1 MSNVRR
7 HDPRHRP
14 PGMPRRILGWLAII
28 AGLLMLILPGPGF
41 LALAVG
47 IILLGPRDPALR
59 RSAVAL
65 RLALRQLSHAKQR
78 HVRIIGKWLRARHRS
93 ARLLIRDQVNR
104 QMHGQPVGPTVKLL
118 IGIAAATAAIGI
130 GISLFILL
138 S

>member
-1 MSNVRR
+1 MSNLRR
-7 HDPRHRP
+7 QEIPYRP

-28 AGLLMLILPGPGF
+28 AGLL
-41 LALAVG
+41 
-47 IILLGPRDPALR
+47 ILLGPRDPALR

-65 RLALRQLSHAKQR
+65 RIALRRLSHAKQP
-78 HVRIIGKWLRARHRS
+78 HVHVVGRWLRARHRS

-104 QMHGQPVGPTVKLL
+104 QMHGQPVSPAVKLL

>member
-1 MSNVRR
+1 MSNLRR
-7 HDPRHRP
+7 QEIPYRP

-65 RLALRQLSHAKQR
+65 RIALRRLSHAKQP
-78 HVRIIGKWLRARHRS
+78 HVHVIGRWLRARHRS

-104 QMHGQPVGPTVKLL
+104 QMHGQPVSPAVKLL

-130 GISLFILL
+130 GISFFILL